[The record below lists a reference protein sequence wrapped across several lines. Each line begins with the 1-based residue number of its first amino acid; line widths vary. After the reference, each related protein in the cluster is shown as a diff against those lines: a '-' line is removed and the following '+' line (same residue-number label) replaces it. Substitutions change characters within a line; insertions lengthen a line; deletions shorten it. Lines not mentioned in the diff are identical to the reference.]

1 MLCLSHFIS
10 LRPFSSPNASSIL
23 KYCLLWNSGPFSL
36 WNSFFVST
44 FYSLSCASCS
54 MLDILYILLISYV
67 NFFPKRILARLQVSS
82 SIPALNWR
90 FSIFRQKKYL
100 EYCIYI
106 SLSCKSFF
114 MSEVHVWV
122 LTNLSFLPWTP
133 YLFLYCQSNSVVQCC
148 SDSKVESRLYF
159 LLYLVT
165 KKSFQ
170 LLKNINNIN

>member
-1 MLCLSHFIS
+1 MPHSFLILLTSNFCFYNFSVSTFTKTSSPSVAKWNILLCLSHFIS

-90 FSIFRQKKYL
+90 FSIFRQKK
-100 EYCIYI
+100 
-106 SLSCKSFF
+106 LSGVLHLHQSVLQIFF
-114 MSEVHVWV
+114 HVWSSC
-122 LTNLSFLPWTP
+122 LSL
-133 YLFLYCQSNSVVQCC
+133 N
-148 SDSKVESRLYF
+148 
-159 LLYLVT
+159 
-165 KKSFQ
+165 
-170 LLKNINNIN
+170 